1 MRWMKALLLWL
12 VLVSFLDLF
21 TMLPIVSPLA
31 ISLGATPF
39 LVGITV
45 GIYSFTNL
53 MANIAGG
60 ISIDRFGANRV
71 LAVGL
76 LVTAFNLLLYTLAA
90 TPLQLVGARMVHG
103 MFSGFLA
110 PSAFALMARA
120 SREGQHGKTMAH
132 TGALVGTAA
141 IIGPAFAGIVSGRW
155 GYDWVFYSIS
165 AMMFIS
171 AVLVLLFVRR
181 PPRKVNKAKNE
192 EVRSE
197 IGAML
202 RTVSL
207 TNVFMGSLSLFFSLG
222 VVTYLLPIR
231 AAAISDSGSLGGL
244 MISIFGVVAIIIFL
258 LPTNRMYDRFD
269 VEKIVIIGMVLVAV
283 SQIFLAIFTTAIPIF
298 ITMGF
303 YGLGF
308 ALMFPSMTTTIVTKA
323 PEEHRGKA
331 FGIFYACF
339 SLGVILGSFTIGLL
353 KGVPWLGFSTSAI
366 FVLIMAAIMYIRKR
380 RESAA

>member
-39 LVGITV
+39 LVGIAV

-53 MANIAGG
+53 MANVAGG

-76 LVTAFNLLLYTLAA
+76 LVTSFNLLLYTFAA
-90 TPLQLVGARMVHG
+90 TPIQLIGARMVHG

-110 PSAFALMARA
+110 PSAFALMARV
-120 SREGQHGKTMAH
+120 SKEGRHGKTMAH

-141 IIGPAFAGIVSGRW
+141 IIGPAFAGIVSGRF
-155 GYDWVFYSIS
+155 GYNWVFYSVS
-165 AMMFIS
+165 VLMFIS
-171 AVLVLLFVRR
+171 AILVLLFIPR
-181 PPRKVNKAKNE
+181 PPRKESKAAKA
-192 EVRSE
+192 EVKSE
-197 IGAML
+197 IFAML
-202 RTVSL
+202 KTVSL
-207 TNVFMGSLSLFFSLG
+207 SNVFLGSLSLFFSLG

-258 LPTNRMYDRFD
+258 LPTNRMYDKFD
-269 VEKIVIIGMVLVAV
+269 VEKIVLIGMLIVSV
-283 SQIFLAIFTTAIPIF
+283 SQLLLAFFTTAVPIF

-308 ALMFPSMTTTIVTKA
+308 ALMFPSMTTLIVTKA

-353 KGVPWLGFSTSAI
+353 KGIPWLGFTTSAI
-366 FVLIMAAIMYIRKR
+366 VVLIVASIMYIRKR
-380 RESAA
+380 REIAA